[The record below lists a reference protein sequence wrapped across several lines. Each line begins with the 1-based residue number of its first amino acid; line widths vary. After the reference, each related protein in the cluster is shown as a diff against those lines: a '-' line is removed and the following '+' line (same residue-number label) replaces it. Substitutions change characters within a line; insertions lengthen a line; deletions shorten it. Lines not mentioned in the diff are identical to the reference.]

1 MIMKRKV
8 VAILSVVALVAGL
21 MATMTA
27 CGGGGSSSGGGSDDK
42 TLTFWTHNDED
53 SWNES
58 YQGIVDAYMEA
69 HPDVTIN
76 IEAFPYDEYESK
88 VQTALMSKEGGADI
102 YELWGGWCVDFVPS
116 GALEQLPEDVEKEV
130 RDECYPN
137 TYGTLENDGKLFG
150 LPLEYNIEC
159 GGLIVNNNLMKDA
172 GTQVPKTW
180 DELKEV
186 AKKGTQMKGDDVEVK
201 GFDFVNWDGVMY
213 LWTSMILSQGANY
226 LNDDGTFN
234 VTSDEAKKAW
244 EELASMVTDD
254 KVTTLSG
261 LDDGSDIEGYQELY
275 AGQAMMVPRGPWCL
289 AEGQNDFGLE
299 YGKDYSYVAMP
310 FYGEEQKFANETG
323 WSLGVASGLSDEK
336 KELAFDFMQF
346 FFSDEIML
354 GHNLACGT
362 IPAKKAVAESEE
374 YLKNFE
380 YAAPLIPILEGGQF
394 IGMFNTD
401 VFKENVNNVF
411 SAYCK
416 GQYDSAD
423 AALKELED
431 NLNKM

>member
-1 MIMKRKV
+1 MKRKV

-180 DELKEV
+180 DELKEA

-261 LDDGSDIEGYQELY
+261 LDDGSDSEVYQ
-275 AGQAMMVPRGPWCL
+275 
-289 AEGQNDFGLE
+289 
-299 YGKDYSYVAMP
+299 
-310 FYGEEQKFANETG
+310 
-323 WSLGVASGLSDEK
+323 
-336 KELAFDFMQF
+336 
-346 FFSDEIML
+346 
-354 GHNLACGT
+354 
-362 IPAKKAVAESEE
+362 
-374 YLKNFE
+374 
-380 YAAPLIPILEGGQF
+380 
-394 IGMFNTD
+394 
-401 VFKENVNNVF
+401 
-411 SAYCK
+411 
-416 GQYDSAD
+416 
-423 AALKELED
+423 
-431 NLNKM
+431 

>member
-1 MIMKRKV
+1 MYVKEEKMSKKILAV
-8 VAILSVVALVAGL
+8 VLVLAMTLGVVC
-21 MATMTA
+21 TMTG
-27 CGGGGSSSGGGSDDK
+27 CGSSSSDEA
-42 TLTFWTHNDED
+42 TLTIWTHNDED

-58 YQGIVDAYMEA
+58 YQSIVDAYMEE
-69 HPDVTIN
+69 HPDVKIN
-76 IEAFPYDEYESK
+76 IESFPYDEYESK

-102 YELWGGWCVDFVPS
+102 YELWGGWGVDYAPS
-116 GALEQLPEDVEKEV
+116 GALQQLPEEMEAEV

-137 TYGTLENDGKLFG
+137 TYGALEADGVLYG
-150 LPLEYNIEC
+150 IPMEYNIEC
-159 GGLIVNNNLMKDA
+159 GGLVVNKALMDEA
-172 GTQVPKTW
+172 GVKLPATW
-180 DELKEV
+180 DELV
-186 AKKGTQMKGDDVEVK
+186 AAAKKGTVTADGEVVVK

-213 LWTSMILSQGANY
+213 LWTSMILSQGGSY
-226 LNDDGTFN
+226 LNEDGTFN

-244 EELASMVTDD
+244 EELAKLVTDD

-336 KELAFDFMQF
+336 KALAFDFMQF
-346 FFSDEIML
+346 FFSDEIMI

-380 YAAPLIPILEGGQF
+380 YAAPLIRRFQRECQ
-394 IGMFNTD
+394 
-401 VFKENVNNVF
+401 
-411 SAYCK
+411 
-416 GQYDSAD
+416 
-423 AALKELED
+423 
-431 NLNKM
+431 